1 MAAADAAVFSLPP
14 GRPNGQVPA
23 AQTSSSL
30 KPSSQPAQ
38 LPQASASTSTSTTTS
53 TSSSHPP
60 TGQQAALPA
69 LTTDFD
75 GPFPSLTRSSTLPAS
90 LRSVATTSKTLNG
103 PTSATTSRRA
113 DPYHLAP
120 EDAFY
125 TSVSPPWDRNA
136 ARNNAGSGTA
146 AGNTSN
152 ASGSELP
159 HEGRLGAR
167 QSLRPGGLS
176 SSNLRRSASGVMTAL
191 NGSGEPRSRS
201 RRRRRRTW
209 KKLLWVKQSYPDNY
223 TDQATFLE
231 NLQRNPRLQPYDFWP
246 LVADSTVIV
255 QHVCSVIVFVICFVG
270 IAQDR
275 VSPVSVV
282 GWGSIATCMGWV
294 LWEWW
299 AGQEQQERR
308 SEGFDDDDFGSVG
321 PPLSRSDL
329 VDGFPSPNGQ
339 RVGRRGGTGN
349 GGGATSVISATS
361 ATSATSADQSPPTSS
376 LAQHSAPS
384 SRLSKH
390 SAASTVDTMPSLAA
404 STNSSTTSLL
414 NMSNRHGRV
423 GSGKANVYVNGNGST
438 GTGRS
443 TGASTSSSWQPV
455 GHHSSLSQVSN
466 GSNTTNGPTSA
477 HRPASS
483 HGRSAAG
490 DIQVPTTPA
499 TPRYPPPRRSLTPL
513 RGGRGHHRI
522 ATIKSAVLIYFTLL
536 GLSPILK
543 SLTRSTSSDSIW
555 AMSFW
560 LLAINIF
567 FFDYSGVWVGAH
579 KFPVASL
586 STNAALMASTV
597 LASRLPSTG
606 QVFSLTLFSIEV
618 FGLFPVFRRY
628 ARHRSWQYHVG
639 LTVLLVLGAGAGV
652 GIILTEPGEGLP
664 WRGATAGM
672 VVACLL
678 SAVAMGGCSWWLIGL
693 QKYKNE
699 IYGPWDPA
707 RPVIISRRHWNDV

>member
-1 MAAADAAVFSLPP
+1 MTAATSVFSIPHERLNGPP
-14 GRPNGQVPA
+14 P
-23 AQTSSSL
+23 
-30 KPSSQPAQ
+30 
-38 LPQASASTSTSTTTS
+38 
-53 TSSSHPP
+53 
-60 TGQQAALPA
+60 
-69 LTTDFD
+69 
-75 GPFPSLTRSSTLPAS
+75 PSLSRHSTVPAS
-90 LRSVATTSKTLNG
+90 LRSTSNQPAASLSANANTNG
-103 PTSATTSRRA
+103 PASRRT

-120 EDAFY
+120 EDAFHS
-125 TSVSPPWDRNA
+125 SVLPPWDRTT
-136 ARNNAGSGTA
+136 ARKHNTTA
-146 AGNTSN
+146 ATGSV
-152 ASGSELP
+152 SGSDLI
-159 HEGRLGAR
+159 EGRSEGR
-167 QSLRPGGLS
+167 QTLRPSGLS
-176 SSNLRRSASGVMTAL
+176 SSSLRHSASAALL
-191 NGSGEPRSRS
+191 NGLGGGGGGGRGRSRGEGRSRS
-201 RRRRRRTW
+201 RRRRKRTW

-231 NLQRNPRLQPYDFWP
+231 NLQRNPRLQPYEFWP

-255 QHVCSVIVFVICFVG
+255 QHVCSVIIFVICFAG
-270 IAQDR
+270 ISQDR
-275 VSPVSVV
+275 VSPESVA
-282 GWGSIATCMGWV
+282 GSGTIVTCISW
-294 LWEWW
+294 LFWEWW

-308 SEGFDDDDFGSVG
+308 LVDSGDEVLDGRFGEAADAVPSPSSGPQVVRRSHGASQDESEGGSRAVG
-321 PPLSRSDL
+321 SLSVIYPTPVLTLEQQALQHNTVPTRQSASASSRSEYVATPTADL
-329 VDGFPSPNGQ
+329 
-339 RVGRRGGTGN
+339 
-349 GGGATSVISATS
+349 
-361 ATSATSADQSPPTSS
+361 
-376 LAQHSAPS
+376 L
-384 SRLSKH
+384 
-390 SAASTVDTMPSLAA
+390 PSLAA

-414 NMSNRHGRV
+414 HLTSKGRTNANGRALAADGSTRQPSIHTSLSPVDTDSLAV
-423 GSGKANVYVNGNGST
+423 GSMA
-438 GTGRS
+438 
-443 TGASTSSSWQPV
+443 GAS
-455 GHHSSLSQVSN
+455 
-466 GSNTTNGPTSA
+466 
-477 HRPASS
+477 RPASS
-483 HGRSAAG
+483 HRPTSSHGRSG
-490 DIQVPTTPA
+490 TDHQLLPA
-499 TPRYPPPRRSLTPL
+499 TPGTPHYPPPRRSSVPL
-513 RGGRGHHRI
+513 RGGRMHHRI

-560 LLAINIF
+560 LLTINIF

-628 ARHRSWQYHVG
+628 ARHRSWRYHVG

-652 GIILTEPGEGLP
+652 GIILTEPGAGLP

-707 RPVIISRRHWNDV
+707 RPVIISRRHWNDM